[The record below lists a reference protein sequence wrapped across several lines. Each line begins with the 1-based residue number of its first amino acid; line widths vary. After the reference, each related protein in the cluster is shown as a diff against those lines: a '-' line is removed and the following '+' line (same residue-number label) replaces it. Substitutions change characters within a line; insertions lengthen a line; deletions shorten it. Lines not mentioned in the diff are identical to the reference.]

1 MAETR
6 TKLAKVDPV
15 WSRICTEAEKA
26 VAEEPLLGG
35 MLHAT
40 ILHHR
45 TLEQAL
51 AYRLSQ
57 KLASGE
63 MSEQILREMTD
74 QAYAEDPDLGVPYYI
89 KWGST
94 LISFLK

>member
-1 MAETR
+1 MERVSEDSAMAETR

-51 AYRLSQ
+51 AYRLRRNWQ
-57 KLASGE
+57 PARCQNRFYVK
-63 MSEQILREMTD
+63 
-74 QAYAEDPDLGVPYYI
+74 
-89 KWGST
+89 
-94 LISFLK
+94 